1 MADSKAPT
9 HTAYGRQR
17 IGRTHGQWLEIGT
30 ARLETTGDINVILNR
45 TILGGFSG
53 HVYLAKIGG
62 QPPAAEVA
70 RPDQLS
76 EDDSL

>member
-62 QPPAAEVA
+62 QPPVPEPE
-70 RPDQLS
+70 RTDEEL
-76 EDDSL
+76 EID